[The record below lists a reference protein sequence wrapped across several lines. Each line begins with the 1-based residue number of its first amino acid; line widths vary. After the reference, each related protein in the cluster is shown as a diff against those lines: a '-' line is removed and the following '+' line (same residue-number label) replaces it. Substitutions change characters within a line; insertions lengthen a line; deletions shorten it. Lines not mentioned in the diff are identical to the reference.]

1 MRDVFHK
8 LEYVPAEEKNLH
20 QFKGASLK
28 EVIEY
33 LEGKEAE
40 KKPLVGKDELGLFD
54 GFLGLLRAKGVRV
67 STPEWLQFIQ
77 VIDKKANANQLK
89 ELVSSNELLNKVRL
103 FAQTTL
109 VKNKADEAAFH
120 EVFNEYFELAAKI
133 YNRELPKED
142 EKYLEEFKE
151 KDPFNSEVE
160 PEIKDQLNIKEVA
173 ENLDLSDDKDH
184 DGNENFHGGKKDQ
197 HNDILRKA
205 DLSKQGGGNKQ
216 EEQSGEGKIGVPSE
230 GQGDKGKDGA
240 GQGDKGK
247 DGAGKGD
254 KGKEGEGKGDKGKAG
269 AGEGN
274 VGEAGAGQGDKG
286 KEGEGKGDKGKAG
299 AGEGNIGEAGAGQGD
314 KGEEGEGKGNKGKAG
329 AGEGNMGEAG
339 AGKGDK
345 GNFSGMGKGSSGK
358 ETENQIGNSSKIPEA
373 PRNNQQ
379 KMVEKGYLVGGGKGK
394 SVYAER
400 VYQDSIINE
409 GEKINKEIIQEREK
423 SVGRVDRRMRYEV
436 RPDRASMGEVI
447 RNIRRV
453 ILDVSEVKTK
463 DVNLSGTVRNFARR
477 DFRFDYQRERE
488 KQPEIVLLIDV
499 GGPVDKWSPLVKELS
514 EAMVEGLTKLEIYLF
529 HNNLYGYAWKPDQK
543 NLLSSRYAKENSL
556 IDIKSIVKKRKK
568 VIIYGDAEMSWSEL
582 EWDCW
587 PPRGNTDRVKKFGMG
602 GEECLN
608 FINKKSDSVVWI
620 NPVFKKEWPDRDDS
634 GTIEAISQIIHMH
647 DLTVGGVE
655 DAIKDLM
662 KK

>member
-1 MRDVFHK
+1 MREGFYRS
-8 LEYVPAEEKNLH
+8 EYIPPEERNLH

-33 LEGKEAE
+33 LEGKEEE
-40 KKPLVGKDELGLFD
+40 KKLVENNQESSIFD
-54 GFLGLLRAKGVRV
+54 GFLDLLRTKGVRV

-77 VIDKKANANQLK
+77 VVDKKADANQLK
-89 ELVSSNELLNKVRL
+89 ELVKTNELLNKIRL

-120 EVFNEYFELAAKI
+120 EAFNEYFELAAKI
-133 YNRELPKED
+133 YNRELPEED
-142 EKYLEEFKE
+142 EEDLKDSKE
-151 KDPFNSEVE
+151 NDSFDSKIA

-173 ENLDLSDDKDH
+173 ENLDLPEDKKHDD
-184 DGNENFHGGKKDQ
+184 NENVHGGKKDQ
-197 HNDILRKA
+197 HNDILKKA
-205 DLSKQGGGNKQ
+205 DLSKQGGGNKK
-216 EEQSGEGKIGVPSE
+216 EGQSGEGKIGTPSE
-230 GQGDKGKDGA
+230 GKGNKGNDGT
-240 GQGDKGK
+240 GQGE
-247 DGAGKGD
+247 

-269 AGEGN
+269 AGEG
-274 VGEAGAGQGDKG
+274 DL
-286 KEGEGKGDKGKAG
+286 
-299 AGEGNIGEAGAGQGD
+299 
-314 KGEEGEGKGNKGKAG
+314 
-329 AGEGNMGEAG
+329 GEAG

-345 GNFSGMGKGSSGK
+345 GNFSGMGKGSL
-358 ETENQIGNSSKIPEA
+358 ENKMKNQMGNSSKIPET
-373 PRNNQQ
+373 PKNNQQ
-379 KMVEKGYLVGGGKGK
+379 KMTESGYLVGGGKGK
-394 SVYAER
+394 SIYAER
-400 VYQDSIINE
+400 SYQDSIINE
-409 GEKINKEIIQEREK
+409 GEKISKEIIQAREK
-423 SVGRVDRRMRYEV
+423 KVEKIDRRMRYEV

-499 GGPVDKWSPLVKELS
+499 GGPVDEWSPLVKEVAV
-514 EAMVEGLTKLEIYLF
+514 AMAEGLTKLEIYLF
-529 HNNLYGYAWKPDQK
+529 HNNLYGYVWKPDPK
-543 NLLSSRYAKENSL
+543 NLLASSYAKENSL

-568 VIIYGDAEMSWSEL
+568 VIVYGDAEMSYSEL
-582 EWDCW
+582 EGDCW
-587 PPRGNTDRVKKFGMG
+587 PPRGNTERVEKFGMG

-608 FINKKSDSVVWI
+608 FINKKSESAVWI
-620 NPVFKKEWPDRDDS
+620 NPVFKKEWQDRDDS
-634 GTIEAISQIIHMH
+634 GTIKAISQIIHMH